1 MAVENSSKKLLKQY
15 GIFAGI
21 LLGMFALL
29 ILVII
34 FSENK
39 WRTGLKNKVEQVLEE
54 KEPAKWSVGDYVE
67 IKAPVALSAACFQAR
82 RKDTGAKG
90 YVLML
95 RVETLY
101 GPFPAVFVYDEKKG
115 AHFVGIYGLNGRVRD
130 IIGNG
135 KNDARIN
142 FWIKR
147 IPVIV
152 SKTAE

>member
-15 GIFAGI
+15 GIFTGI

-29 ILVII
+29 ILVIF

-39 WRTGLKNKVEQVLEE
+39 WRTGLKSKIEQVLEE

-67 IKAPVALSAACFQAR
+67 IKAPIALSAACFQAR

-90 YVLML
+90 YALML
-95 RVETLY
+95 RIETLY

-115 AHFVGIYGLNGRVRD
+115 AQFVGIYGLNGRVRD

-142 FWIKR
+142 FWITR
-147 IPVIV
+147 IPEIV

>member
-29 ILVII
+29 ILVIF
-34 FSENK
+34 FSENAR
-39 WRTGLKNKVEQVLEE
+39 RTGLKNKIEQVLEE
-54 KEPAKWSVGDYVE
+54 EEPATWSVGDYVE

-82 RKDTGAKG
+82 KKDTGTKG

-95 RVETLY
+95 RIETLY
-101 GPFPAVFVYDEKKG
+101 GPFPAVFVYEDKKS
-115 AHFVGIYGLNGRVRD
+115 AKFVGIYGLNGRIHD

-142 FWIKR
+142 FWITR
-147 IPVIV
+147 IPDIV
-152 SKTAE
+152 SKTVE

>member
-15 GIFAGI
+15 GIFAGV

-29 ILVII
+29 ILVIV

-39 WRTGLKNKVEQVLEE
+39 WRTGLKSRIEQVLEKE
-54 KEPAKWSVGDYVE
+54 EPAKWSVGDYVE

-82 RKDTGAKG
+82 RKDTGTKG

-95 RVETLY
+95 RIETLY
-101 GPFPAVFVYDEKKG
+101 GPFPAVFVYDEKKS

-130 IIGNG
+130 IIGTG

-142 FWIKR
+142 FWITR
-147 IPVIV
+147 IPEIV
-152 SKTAE
+152 SKTVE